1 MPSGT
6 AKPHRGAAMTDLYPR
21 DLTEAEHA
29 AVTAEL
35 ETLADDQFVAA
46 ERYIDWQTRGPT
58 LEADIAIANI
68 AQDEYGHARLWY
80 DLLEDLGRSEQELI
94 WERDPADF
102 RHTTL
107 LELDYAAGDWADCV
121 LRGYLY
127 DTFEALHLEALE
139 GTTYPRIA
147 DRLGKVQGEEGYHL
161 EHTESWLER
170 LVEDAAPGDE
180 PLVRLQDALTRL
192 YPHALTMFEPT
203 DQETAIVEFG
213 IRSTPLADLRGE
225 WLAITTPF
233 LTGLG
238 LTVPEPSRPD
248 GVRGRDGSHTDAWE
262 RLYNEFTYTYE
273 MLDREPAKLMADPD
287 EVEG

>member
-1 MPSGT
+1 
-6 AKPHRGAAMTDLYPR
+6 MTELDPR
-21 DLTEAEHA
+21 DLSAEEHA

-80 DLLEDLGRSEQELI
+80 DLLEDLGRTEQQLI

-107 LELDYAAGDWADCV
+107 LELAYDAGDWADCV

-139 GTTYPRIA
+139 GTSYPRIA

-161 EHTESWLER
+161 EHTESWLDR
-170 LVEDAAPGDE
+170 LAEDAAPGDE
-180 PLVRLQDALTRL
+180 ALGRLQEALDRL
-192 YPHALTMFEPT
+192 YPHAMTMFEPT
-203 DQETAIVEFG
+203 DQEAAILELG
-213 IRSTPLADLRGE
+213 IRSTPLTELRE
-225 WLAITTPF
+225 DWLAVTTPF
-233 LTGLG
+233 LAGLG
-238 LTVPEPSRPD
+238 LSVPEPSLPD
-248 GVRGRDGSHTDAWE
+248 GVRGRDGSHTDDWE
-262 RLYNEFTYTYE
+262 RLHNEFTFTYE
-273 MLDREPAKLMADPD
+273 QLGHEPAKLMVDPD